1 VGIIIKLL
9 KNFTLAMVVN
19 LAAVAQS
26 KHDFL
31 PLHFGLVA
39 VSFTYHLRYFSMVSA
54 SVIYLYLLVACC
66 GTETLNVIEESSF
79 YFLVKKFLNLFKTQ
93 IFLASFQ
100 F

>member
-1 VGIIIKLL
+1 
-9 KNFTLAMVVN
+9 
-19 LAAVAQS
+19 
-26 KHDFL
+26 
-31 PLHFGLVA
+31 
-39 VSFTYHLRYFSMVSA
+39 MVSA

-79 YFLVKKFLNLFKTQ
+79 YFLAKRFLNLFKTQ